1 MHFHAFAIF
10 QPEHIHPQDR
20 GGPMKQG
27 FPVVEFEIER
37 LRARLRAIPDSQ
49 LLQVGQAAKML
60 CSTEINADG
69 PPLELYVVQ
78 LREAREEWRRRHPKL
93 PLRDAFC

>member
-27 FPVVEFEIER
+27 FPVVEFVIEH

-78 LREAREEWRRRHPKL
+78 LREAREEWRRRHPK
-93 PLRDAFC
+93 RYGAKSR

>member
-1 MHFHAFAIF
+1 
-10 QPEHIHPQDR
+10 
-20 GGPMKQG
+20 MKQG
-27 FPVVEFEIER
+27 FPVVKSDIET

-60 CSTEINADG
+60 CGPEINSDG

-78 LREAREEWRRRHPKL
+78 LREAREEWRRRHPKQ
-93 PLRDAFC
+93 PQRDASF

>member
-1 MHFHAFAIF
+1 
-10 QPEHIHPQDR
+10 
-20 GGPMKQG
+20 MKQG
-27 FPVVEFEIER
+27 FPAVEFHIER

-60 CSTEINADG
+60 CSTETNLG
-69 PPLELYVVQ
+69 EPSLEIYAVQ

>member
-1 MHFHAFAIF
+1 MHLGAFAIF
-10 QPEHIHPQDR
+10 RVKHTHSQDR

-27 FPVVEFEIER
+27 FPVVKSDIET

-60 CSTEINADG
+60 CGPEINSDG

-93 PLRDAFC
+93 PQRDAFC

>member
-1 MHFHAFAIF
+1 
-10 QPEHIHPQDR
+10 
-20 GGPMKQG
+20 MKQG
-27 FPVVEFEIER
+27 FPVIAFNIES

-49 LLQVGQAAKML
+49 LQQVGQAAKML
-60 CSTEINADG
+60 CSPEINSGA
-69 PPLELYVVQ
+69 PPLECYVVQ